1 MAIVVALG
9 CWIHD
14 DAGHV
19 GPLGWLVDVGVFG
32 LGWLPDV
39 VKDVGK
45 FGLGWLLDV
54 VKVVRRRAAL
64 VIVDFIRHLGS
75 WIILKITSVSR
86 SIQSTM
92 HARAIINTVHTINNA
107 CASDY

>member
-32 LGWLPDV
+32 LGWLP
-39 VKDVGK
+39 
-45 FGLGWLLDV
+45 DV